1 MRDKFLEIK
10 NYIDEIGFYDSQEN
24 FEYEHYPYL
33 KNILD
38 DFTAKQHEAFVEEV
52 FEWPDHQ
59 LEFVAS
65 FLDFTDY
72 DLKGKYESYYV
83 FCECF
88 SKINDVQYLE
98 YLFGNLEVYL
108 TQRRFLEDHL
118 SLSIQYI
125 INNLY
130 LLINNSKDQRRINSC
145 LRIIKD
151 LES

>member
-1 MRDKFLEIK
+1 MKDHFSEIK
-10 NYIDEIGFYDSQEN
+10 NYIDEIGLYDSQEN
-24 FEYEHYPYL
+24 FEYDHYPYL

-38 DFTAKQHEAFVEEV
+38 GFTAKQHEAFVEEV

-59 LEFVAS
+59 LEFVAR

-88 SKINDVQYLE
+88 SKINNLQYLE
-98 YLFGNLEVYL
+98 HLSMNLEIYS
-108 TQRRFLEDHL
+108 TQRKFFKSNL
-118 SLSIQYI
+118 SLSVQDI

-130 LLINNSKDQRRINSC
+130 LLINNVKDQI
-145 LRIIKD
+145 LLI
-151 LES
+151 LT

>member
-1 MRDKFLEIK
+1 MKDQFSEIK
-10 NYIDEIGFYDSQEN
+10 NYIDEIDFYDSQEN

-33 KNILD
+33 KSILD
-38 DFTAKQHEAFVEEV
+38 GFTAKQHDAFVEEV
-52 FEWPDHQ
+52 FEWPDQ
-59 LEFVAS
+59 LDFVAS

-88 SKINDVQYLE
+88 SKINNVQYLE
-98 YLFGNLEVYL
+98 HLSVNLEIYL
-108 TQRRFLEDHL
+108 LQRKFFEDNL
-118 SLSIQYI
+118 SLSVQDI

-130 LLINNSKDQRRINSC
+130 LLINNLKDQSIIDSR
-145 LRIIKD
+145 LKIIKD